1 MPILDKNNPRDVE
14 KYINFVRGSRH
25 KSITQDL
32 NWSKVKWDWGNE
44 QVYVEKN
51 GEIVAAMSLLVKQV
65 PLAGALLYAPRG
77 PVCEVND
84 IALVKELINEA
95 EPLTK
100 KYKAFALKMDPEVLY
115 SEELQREYQE
125 NGFTVRNIGVK
136 KDALIQ
142 PRYNMILKFDDHD
155 KESIMSKFSGKTRN
169 RVRAAAKKGVY
180 TIHGSSDDLLEKF
193 YKIYLEMTHRNKL
206 TARSYEY
213 FLKMRESFEGLRIYI
228 ARHEEDDLS
237 AGLTI
242 NYYGKMYYLYAGST
256 DIKRNLGPNQL
267 MNYDMISW
275 GIDEGAVQ
283 YDFGGVLAL
292 DKSDGLY
299 EFKIGFCD
307 KDGVS
312 EYIGEIDK
320 VYNPFVY
327 YIFNNVLPKLQ
338 RLRIM
343 LTRK

>member
-1 MPILDKNNPRDVE
+1 MPILDKNNPMDLK
-14 KYINFVRGSRH
+14 KYQDFVRSSQHR
-25 KSITQDL
+25 SITQDL

-44 QVYVEKN
+44 QIYVEKK
-51 GEIVAAMSLLVKQV
+51 GEIVAAMSLLVKKI
-65 PLAGALLYAPRG
+65 PFAGALLYAPRG
-77 PVCEVND
+77 PVCDVND
-84 IALVKELINEA
+84 IELVQELINEA
-95 EPLTK
+95 EPLVN
-100 KYKAFALKMDPEVLY
+100 KYKAFALKMDPEVIY
-115 SEELQREYQE
+115 SDELQKKYQN
-125 NGFTVRNIGVK
+125 NGFVVRNTGVK

-142 PRYNMILKFDDHD
+142 PRYNMILKFENHD

-169 RVRAAAKKGVY
+169 RVRSATKKGVY
-180 TIHGSSDDLLEKF
+180 TVYGDSDELMERF
-193 YKIYLEMTHRNKL
+193 YNIYLEMTHRNKL

-213 FLKMRESFEGLRIYI
+213 FLKMRESFDGMRIYI

-242 NYYGKMYYLYAGST
+242 NYYGKLYYLYAGST
-256 DIKRNLGPNQL
+256 DVKRNLGPNQL

-275 GIDEGAVQ
+275 GIDEGAEQ

-320 VYNPFVY
+320 VFSPLIY
-327 YIFNNVLPKLQ
+327 YVFNNILPKLQ
-338 RLRIM
+338 RIRIL

>member
-1 MPILDKNNPRDVE
+1 MPILNKNNPVE
-14 KYINFVRGSRH
+14 VSKYLDFVHTSKYRTL
-25 KSITQDL
+25 TQDL
-32 NWSKVKWDWGNE
+32 NWSNVKWDWENE
-44 QVYVEKN
+44 QVYTEKN
-51 GEIVAAMSLLVKQV
+51 GKITGAMSLLIKRV

-77 PVCEVND
+77 PVCDVKD
-84 IALVKELINEA
+84 IEAVKDLLREA
-95 EPLTK
+95 EPLVK
-100 KYKAFALKMDPEVLY
+100 KYNAFAIKMDPEVQF
-115 SEELQREYQE
+115 SQELEKKYQNE
-125 NGFTVRNIGVK
+125 GFLTRNKGVK

-142 PRYNMILKFDDHD
+142 PRYNMILKFEDHD

-169 RVRAAAKKGVY
+169 RIRSAAKKGVFTEY
-180 TIHGSSDDLLEKF
+180 GTSDEFLEKF
-193 YKIYLEMTHRNKL
+193 YKIYVEMTHRNKL

-213 FLKMRESFEGLRIYI
+213 FIKMRESFPGLRIYI
-228 ARHEEDDLS
+228 AKHEEDDLS

-242 NYYGKMYYLYAGST
+242 NYFGKLYYLYAGST

-267 MNYDMISW
+267 MNYEMISW
-275 GIDEGAVQ
+275 GLEEGATQ

-292 DKSDGLY
+292 DKTDGLY

-320 VYNPFVY
+320 VYKPFY
-327 YIFNNVLPKLQ
+327 YFAFNNILPKLQ
-338 RLRIM
+338 RLRIL